1 MQSMTNSLCVYV
13 AVRLNTGCFVS
24 AEVGQSPRERQNTQ
38 SIRSTMAKQTIKA
51 WEYTQWQTLS
61 VYILQSY

>member
-1 MQSMTNSLCVYV
+1 MADSLCVYV

-51 WEYTQWQTLS
+51 
-61 VYILQSY
+61 